1 MRRKPADGRKRR
13 PLCRA
18 VQGAPRGI
26 CCVRCVPGLLAY
38 VPRLLPSALCQC
50 SQRRSVSAVQGSRGG
65 QKRPSRGQARAA
77 TFREEE
83 RATLMAG
90 AFAASVA
97 VLCGVGTH
105 MAHSLTSHSCAVIA
119 RAPWLLNSCCAGSAR
134 WGVRFRRRRK
144 TRKPSRMIAS
154 NADSQSR
161 AGAWYLP
168 TLCTATHAR
177 RNTHTHAQKERE
189 GGRERDGEGRREE
202 GEREGGRGGERG
214 RVREK
219 DRET

>member
-1 MRRKPADGRKRR
+1 MVFAACAAC
-13 PLCRA
+13 LACWLMSRA
-18 VQGAPRGI
+18 FCLPPFANIASGG
-26 CCVRCVPGLLAY
+26 
-38 VPRLLPSALCQC
+38 PSALCKALGVGRKGPPGG
-50 SQRRSVSAVQGSRGG
+50 RRELH
-65 QKRPSRGQARAA
+65 

-83 RATLMAG
+83 RATLTAG

-144 TRKPSRMIAS
+144 TRKPNRMIAS